1 MITLLIIETLTLA
14 VFLVLDVIAF
24 YVTFEAVLIPLFL
37 LVGI

>member
-1 MITLLIIETLTLA
+1 MTLLVIETLTLA